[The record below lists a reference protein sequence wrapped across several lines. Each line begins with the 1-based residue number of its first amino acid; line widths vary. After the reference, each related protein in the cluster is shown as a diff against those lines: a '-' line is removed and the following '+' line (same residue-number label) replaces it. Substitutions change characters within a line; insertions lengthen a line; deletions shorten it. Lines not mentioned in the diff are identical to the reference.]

1 MQVNR
6 KTSIYKNTNVWIQP
20 AKIPGRKAGQSSNA
34 KIERWERELKK
45 NKNNGL
51 DSCKTQFEIKS
62 VHRIRELT

>member
-34 KIERWERELKK
+34 KIERWERELKI
-45 NKNNGL
+45 NK
-51 DSCKTQFEIKS
+51 KTKIA
-62 VHRIRELT
+62 V